1 MTSWKRKSE
10 PDPKLHLIR
19 NDQVRDG
26 SSIRNGERPNGK
38 TEIENMRLLCENVL
52 QKVRNYYGMGVKVN
66 SGFRHPLVNAKVGG
80 STTSDHCKGMAADI
94 EIPSIA
100 NADLAQWIV
109 DNCEFRQVI
118 LEFYTPG
125 VPDSGWVHVSYN
137 PADNKKQVLT
147 AYKKDGKTVYE
158 PGLIA

>member
-1 MTSWKRKSE
+1 MKLTENFSLAEMTKSE
-10 PDPKLHLIR
+10 TALRLDLPNDPEPEHL
-19 NDQVRDG
+19 
-26 SSIRNGERPNGK
+26 
-38 TEIENMRLLCENVL
+38 ENLQALAENVL
-52 QKVRNYYGMGVKVN
+52 QPVRDHFGRGVKVN
-66 SGFRHPLVNAKVGG
+66 SAYRHPDVNRAVGG

-94 EIPSIA
+94 EIPGIA
-100 NADLAQWIV
+100 NADLAEWIK
-109 DNCEFRQVI
+109 DNLEFRQLI

-147 AYKKDGKTVYE
+147 AMKENGKTVYK